1 MDAQKLKKL
10 ENISQRIISNYVV
23 EFSEFEER
31 FWIITI
37 INIKISSDLSYLDV
51 FVSSFKNSSKLTKA
65 LAKHAHFMTKKINS
79 EISLRKIPK
88 IRFRY
93 DESWKIWESVCETIK
108 KYNK

>member
-1 MDAQKLKKL
+1 
-10 ENISQRIISNYVV
+10 
-23 EFSEFEER
+23 
-31 FWIITI
+31 
-37 INIKISSDLSYLDV
+37 
-51 FVSSFKNSSKLTKA
+51 
-65 LAKHAHFMTKKINS
+65 MTKKINS